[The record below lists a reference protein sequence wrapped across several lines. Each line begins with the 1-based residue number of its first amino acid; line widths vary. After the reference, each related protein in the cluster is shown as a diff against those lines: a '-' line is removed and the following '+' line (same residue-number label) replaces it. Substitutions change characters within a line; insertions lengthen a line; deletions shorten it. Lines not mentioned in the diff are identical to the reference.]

1 MKIGETTKMGAVPA
15 FAIDDYFEAS
25 LRYSVANP
33 DREAIADLV
42 AYEMMKYRVTEPDD
56 YSKVLVT
63 QIGIDSVWRMV
74 VESDSHF
81 TMNYGFEQ
89 MADDVSDW
97 LTRYKIWK
105 DEE

>member
-1 MKIGETTKMGAVPA
+1 MSGVPP
-15 FAIDDYFEAS
+15 FEIEDYFEAS
-25 LRYSVANP
+25 VRYLVANP

-56 YSKVLVT
+56 YSKELTTKV
-63 QIGIDSVWRMV
+63 GIEEVWRKV

-89 MADDVSDW
+89 MAEDVNAW
-97 LTRYKIWK
+97 LTRHNIWK
-105 DEE
+105 DEEN